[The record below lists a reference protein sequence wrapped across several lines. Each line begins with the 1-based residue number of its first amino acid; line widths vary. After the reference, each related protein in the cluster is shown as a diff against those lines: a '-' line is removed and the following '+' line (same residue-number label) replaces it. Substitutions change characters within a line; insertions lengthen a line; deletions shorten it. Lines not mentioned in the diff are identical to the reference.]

1 MEPLHGLLVRTALGA
16 GYIQADET
24 PLPVL
29 DREKPGSTHCRYLWA
44 YHAVLPRLAFFDYRK
59 TRSKEG
65 PMCILANFKGWL
77 QVDGYS
83 AYDEFERREGVSLVA
98 CMAHTR
104 RKFEHALAYDKPNA
118 SHILGLIQRLHA
130 IERTAREEE
139 MDARDRL
146 ELRREGAAPLMREA
160 KEWLAAHHATTFLP
174 KTPMGQ
180 ACAYFMGRMKYMER
194 YLRDGELEIEIDNN
208 PIENLIRPVALGRKN
223 YLFAGSHEGAKRLAM
238 ADSFFATCTLNRIDP
253 LKWLHAVLQ
262 RMPDHPVNR
271 LQELL
276 PLQKNWPELY
286 GV

>member
-1 MEPLHGLLVRTALGA
+1 
-16 GYIQADET
+16 
-24 PLPVL
+24 
-29 DREKPGSTHCRYLWA
+29 
-44 YHAVLPRLAFFDYRK
+44 
-59 TRSKEG
+59 
-65 PMCILANFKGWL
+65 
-77 QVDGYS
+77 
-83 AYDEFERREGVSLVA
+83 
-98 CMAHTR
+98 
-104 RKFEHALAYDKPNA
+104 
-118 SHILGLIQRLHA
+118 
-130 IERTAREEE
+130 
-139 MDARDRL
+139 
-146 ELRREGAAPLMREA
+146 MREA

-194 YLRDGELEIEIDNN
+194 YLDDGELGIDNN

-238 ADSFFATCTLNRIDP
+238 VYSFFATCKLNRIDP

-262 RMPDHPVNR
+262 RLPDHPVNR